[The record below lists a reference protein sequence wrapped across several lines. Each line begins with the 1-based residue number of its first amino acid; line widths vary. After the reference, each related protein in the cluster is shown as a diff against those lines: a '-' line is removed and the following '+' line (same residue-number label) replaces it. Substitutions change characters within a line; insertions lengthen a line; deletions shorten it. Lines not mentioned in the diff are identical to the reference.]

1 MMHFRQEAAR
11 PQSLRAD
18 PPFHFWEA
26 QGAVIAQFHRI
37 PDGFLLRFIGRADFA
52 VDFTSETVTCFP
64 VPGVSAAMIA
74 ALRHNQVAPL
84 LLNHS
89 GKLVLHAAAIVSN
102 GKAVALSGES
112 GRGKSTLAASF
123 AHQGYPFL
131 TDDGLHLEPTA
142 GGYLAIPSLDS
153 VRLRLDSESALF
165 APPISAEGQEVL
177 EKSLLPAGLT
187 MPHQSQP
194 VPLQA
199 VYFLGDGKADQVEFG
214 RLAPGEALLE
224 LIRHAFM
231 LDVDDR
237 ARVRANFERLADL
250 SEAVPIFTL
259 DYPRRFEKL
268 GDVIAAVIA
277 HAQQGETAP

>member
-1 MMHFRQEAAR
+1 MQFRQEAAR
-11 PQSLRAD
+11 PQSIMPE

-26 QGAVIAQFHRI
+26 QGDVIAQFHRTQ
-37 PDGFLLRFIGRADFA
+37 DGFLLKFLGRADFDI
-52 VDFTSETVTCFP
+52 DFANETVTCFP
-64 VPGVSAAMIA
+64 APGVSATMIA

-89 GKLVLHAAAIVSN
+89 GKLVLHAAAIVAN
-102 GKAVALSGES
+102 GQALAFSGVS

-123 AHQGYPFL
+123 ARHGYPFL

-142 GGYLAIPSLDS
+142 EGYLAFPSLDS
-153 VRLRLDSESALF
+153 VRLRLDSETALF
-165 APPISAEGQEVL
+165 PGLSSDLDQSSH
-177 EKSLLPAGLT
+177 EKSLLQAGTT
-187 MPHQSQP
+187 MPHQSHP

-199 VYFLGDGKADQVEFG
+199 LYFLGEGTADQVEFS
-214 RLAPGEALLE
+214 RLAPGEALIA
-224 LIRHAFM
+224 LIRHAFI

-259 DYPRRFEKL
+259 DYPRRFDKL

-277 HAQQGETAP
+277 HVHQGKARP